1 MLCTPAINIGGGL
14 DSLLFALSPPS
25 SWPSSVS
32 ASNLFVVKRNGEREI
47 VYNVHKF
54 MKTAFQ
60 VGITF
65 LLSIVQKR
73 VAEVTRVNRRTLCRL
88 LKEGEISGT
97 GVR

>member
-1 MLCTPAINIGGGL
+1 
-14 DSLLFALSPPS
+14 
-25 SWPSSVS
+25 
-32 ASNLFVVKRNGEREI
+32 LFVVKRNVESEI
-47 VYNVHKF
+47 VYNMYKF
-54 MKTAFQ
+54 MKTESQ

-73 VAEVTRVNRRTLCRL
+73 VAEVTRVSRRTLCRL